1 MVNGDNTKQQ
11 LWVVRLDS
19 WIFSDLLVY
28 LWEFSSTVFTKQLD
42 QYLHSKSS
50 TSIWVDIGK
59 SAILREHDGR
69 FKMQEFSLFLV
80 PLGK

>member
-28 LWEFSSTVFTKQLD
+28 LGEFSSTVFTEQLD
-42 QYLHSKSS
+42 
-50 TSIWVDIGK
+50 
-59 SAILREHDGR
+59 
-69 FKMQEFSLFLV
+69 
-80 PLGK
+80 